1 MNNLKDKIAL
11 VTAITEQS
19 IEISDNSII
28 DIFVDYSSHIKSLSV
43 KVLLNGWSEGN
54 YKPDFNKT
62 IYLDWNNAE
71 KELQEALDYL
81 GGIKD
86 EHCRKN

>member
-1 MNNLKDKIAL
+1 MNNLDKKIEL
-11 VTAITEQS
+11 VNAITTLS
-19 IEISDNSII
+19 IKISTSSII
-28 DIFVDYSSHIKSLSV
+28 DIFVDFSSHIKSLSV
-43 KVLLNGWSEGN
+43 KVLLNGWAEGN

-71 KELQEALDYL
+71 KELQEVLDYL

-86 EHCRKN
+86 EHSWKN